1 MPSILPQMGDERAM
15 WLGAAIAVVTSLLL
29 TTLAAA
35 LESTIN
41 GPGSRTVA
49 PPVLWA
55 VGGGIGLVLGAVV
68 ASALSRKTWPGL
80 FAAFAGSIP
89 FLILVIVGYN
99 SNDLRAEDQI
109 VGSLVVVVLP
119 GLVAAVVFAM
129 LAAYVAR
136 LIGGPPAGAVRSAAV
151 GSAEAGAGSGAR
163 TGAGSTAG

>member
-15 WLGAAIAVVTSLLL
+15 WLGAAIGIVTSLLL

-55 VGGGIGLVLGAVV
+55 FGGGIGLVLGAVV
-68 ASALSRKTWPGL
+68 ASWLSRKAWPGI

-99 SNDLRAEDQI
+99 SKDLRAEDQI
-109 VGSLVVVVLP
+109 VGSLLVVVVP
-119 GLVAAVVFAM
+119 GLLVAMGFAVLSAF
-129 LAAYVAR
+129 VAR
-136 LIGGPPAGAVRSAAV
+136 LVGGPPAPTRSRAGSAA
-151 GSAEAGAGSGAR
+151 G
-163 TGAGSTAG
+163 